1 MRRRVIKTLILSTYP
16 VCCAGFRAMLAGS
29 NVRVVAEADSAD
41 EALRLLVRRK
51 PDVALIDVNGPRPS
65 ALVLLGRLKEKRP
78 AVSVIM
84 VDHEP
89 SLDVV
94 AQALSRGC
102 SGYLHKRVTRQD
114 LVKAVRSVADGQHV
128 VAPALVGRLAEELA
142 ARPAGKGAGSQE
154 LTPAEREV
162 LRLMAQGLTNL
173 EIGQR
178 LGYKPGTVKDYVQRT
193 LRKLEASDRTQAA
206 VKAVRLGLMD

>member
-1 MRRRVIKTLILSTYP
+1 M
-16 VCCAGFRAMLAGS
+16 
-29 NVRVVAEADSAD
+29 
-41 EALRLLVRRK
+41 
-51 PDVALIDVNGPRPS
+51 
-65 ALVLLGRLKEKRP
+65 
-78 AVSVIM
+78 
-84 VDHEP
+84 
-89 SLDVV
+89 
-94 AQALSRGC
+94 
-102 SGYLHKRVTRQD
+102 
-114 LVKAVRSVADGQHV
+114 
-128 VAPALVGRLAEELA
+128 APALVGRLAEELA
-142 ARPAGKGAGSQE
+142 ARPAGKGAGSQK